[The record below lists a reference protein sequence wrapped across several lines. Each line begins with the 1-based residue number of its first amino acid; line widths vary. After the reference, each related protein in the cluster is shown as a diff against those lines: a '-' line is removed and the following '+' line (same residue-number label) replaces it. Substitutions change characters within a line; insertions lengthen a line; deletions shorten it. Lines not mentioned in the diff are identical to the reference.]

1 MKQPIQTFLRTLGFR
16 LVRLEN
22 AASPEH
28 ARSPLDSFFS
38 SLKERGFAPRDVV
51 DVGANHGSWTRT
63 ALRYF
68 PDAYFTLV
76 EPQDHLRIDVQDLLA
91 RGGRVQWISAAAS
104 DKIGT
109 LPLTIS
115 RPDDSSRFILTP
127 EAVKV
132 FGGFRVRE
140 VEVPVTTLNEI
151 VRASN
156 LPSPDKVKI
165 DAERF
170 DLRVL
175 AGASELIGKT
185 DIFLLEATVCAR
197 DAGQG
202 IFENSLGNVI
212 QTMDRAGY
220 RIFDI
225 TDLNRSPKHGFL
237 WLCEVAF
244 LRKASRLLDGVTYE

>member
-1 MKQPIQTFLRTLGFR
+1 M
-16 LVRLEN
+16 
-22 AASPEH
+22 A
-28 ARSPLDSFFS
+28 
-38 SLKERGFAPRDVV
+38 LK
-51 DVGANHGSWTRT
+51 
-63 ALRYF
+63 YF
-68 PDAYFTLV
+68 PDAYYTLV

-91 RGGRVQWISAAAS
+91 RDGKIRWISAGAS
-104 DKIGT
+104 DRLGT

-115 RPDDSSRFILTP
+115 CPDDSSRFMLTP
-127 EAVKV
+127 QAAKV
-132 FGGFRVRE
+132 FGGIRIRE

-151 VRASN
+151 VRASKA
-156 LPSPDKVKI
+156 PFPDMVKI

-170 DLRVL
+170 DLRVF
-175 AGASELIGKT
+175 AGASEPVGKT

-202 IFENSLGNVI
+202 NFENTLGNVI
-212 QTMDRAGY
+212 QTMARAGY

-244 LRKASRLLDGVTYE
+244 LRNASHLLDGVNYE